1 MDQSKQNIQAS
12 ILDRL
17 IDNEPGVSREPV
29 HHRLLSISQLKAL
42 VIRDLENL
50 LNTKRQIITPPAT
63 CKEVDDSLY
72 NYGLAD
78 FTASNPKSWAVQQQ
92 LRQDIEN
99 TIMRFEPRLKNVT
112 VQFDVPT
119 KTERHLRFRIIGLL
133 VVDPVTEP
141 VTFDTYFDVTKGEYV
156 ISR

>member
-1 MDQSKQNIQAS
+1 MDPSKRNIQAS

-17 IDNEPGVSREPV
+17 IDNEPGVSHEPV
-29 HHRLLSISQLKAL
+29 HQRLLSIGQLKIL

-50 LNTKRQIITPPAT
+50 LNTKRQIIAPPEV
-63 CKEVDDSLY
+63 CKEVDNSLY
-72 NYGLAD
+72 NYGLTD
-78 FTASNPKSWAVQQQ
+78 FTASNPKSGAVRQQI
-92 LRQDIEN
+92 RQDIEQ

-112 VQFDVPT
+112 VQFENPT
-119 KTERHLRFRIIGLL
+119 RIERHLRFRIIGLL

-156 ISR
+156 ISE